1 MNQKEKSHGVTNGHR
16 SRSYAHDPI
25 AIIGIGCR
33 YPGISNPVEL
43 WQTLM
48 AGREAIGPYPGGR
61 FAELDRLFEQAA
73 QHTSN
78 RVLTNRGGFLEDV
91 AGFDSQFFEIS
102 PRESIY
108 IDPQHRLLLE
118 VAWEALEDAGQVRE
132 AYDGSAT
139 GVYTGLWT
147 NEYESRLYESATE
160 NDFYSVTGCGRASAS
175 GRLSFTFGLQGPSVT
190 VDTAC
195 SSSLVAVQ
203 MACEAL
209 RSGEIDMALAGGAN
223 LILGAGD
230 F

>member
-1 MNQKEKSHGVTNGHR
+1 MSQKKRSTGVSNGYQRRSHV
-16 SRSYAHDPI
+16 HDPI

-33 YPGISNPVEL
+33 YSGITNPAEL

-61 FAELDRLFEQAA
+61 FAELDRQFEQAA
-73 QHTSN
+73 QHTSK
-78 RVLTNRGGFLEDV
+78 RLGTDRGGFLEDV

-118 VAWEALEDAGQVRE
+118 VAWEALEDAGQVGE
-132 AYDGSAT
+132 TYDGSAT
-139 GVYTGLWT
+139 GVYAGLWT

-190 VDTAC
+190 IDTAC

-209 RSGEIDMALAGGAN
+209 
-223 LILGAGD
+223 
-230 F
+230 